1 MPKTP
6 EQIRAKQREANVSRL
21 LAMLQHYIKRIE
33 DDEGEIS
40 KNIREIDDIREQ
52 LRGYGYDLETG
63 ELMPF
68 RAWTTQ
74 KNEQNNGI

>member
-40 KNIREIDDIREQ
+40 KNIS
-52 LRGYGYDLETG
+52 LGNKRGKQIQIFLAGQTSTVDAIGTI
-63 ELMPF
+63 F
-68 RAWTTQ
+68 RRHILLSKAS
-74 KNEQNNGI
+74 